1 MQQRTALE
9 QDVIDLA
16 RESYEILEKQLEL
29 QTKLLEMFKSLTEH
43 ILTEHQFP
51 ELILTEIGVNSK
63 RVTSERSIH
72 KNTTTTDSFSP

>member
-29 QTKLLEMFKSLTEH
+29 QTKLMEMFKALTEN

-63 RVTSERSIH
+63 SVTSGRTIH
-72 KNTTTTDSFSP
+72 KNTTTTGSFSP

>member
-29 QTKLLEMFKSLTEH
+29 QKKLLEMFKALTEEM
-43 ILTEHQFP
+43 LTDHP
-51 ELILTEIGVNSK
+51 PLELTLTEIGVN
-63 RVTSERSIH
+63 RRSAASG
-72 KNTTTTDSFSP
+72 KTLQQNTTTTDSFSP

>member
-29 QTKLLEMFKSLTEH
+29 QKKLLEMFKALTEH
-43 ILTEHQFP
+43 FLSEHQLP
-51 ELILTEIGVNSK
+51 DLTLTEIGVNSK
-63 RVTSERSIH
+63 SFTSGRSYH
-72 KNTTTTDSFSP
+72 QNTTTTDSFSP